1 MRKGTQDS
9 YSFIPADQAGT
20 LTRIEEKYSEYKASS
35 NESSVERYY
44 KFNDGSF
51 IKTYKDEYEKG
62 KKKRNGKIFMYGR
75 SEDYQ
80 EFREKDMHSNH
91 NPIEESNA
99 ASPLISDL
107 NFKHKVIG
115 SDETGKGEA
124 FKYLVVT
131 AAYVDREDDVKR
143 YIRLGVDDSKEIS
156 KKIQKLGEELT
167 HVHNWKEL
175 LEKLDEKKLFV
186 TDCSVTKIITN
197 EEYNE
202 RCYKKGE
209 NANDV
214 IKEAHLEVLREAY
227 KRHPDSEIVVD
238 DFYDE
243 NRKFIDKFKKDFSSQ
258 NFPEDSGS
266 VFMTVKADSKIMA
279 VSLASVISTYIC
291 NLGCDYV
298 QEILDNIYRKDPG
311 EKLPLPKGNP
321 DTDSLSNF
329 FSKLKPE
336 RRDEFIDKYSKKS
349 FHNVQKASEHSGENA
364 CTIWKAFSPE
374 CTVNKK
380 GFVKK

>member
-20 LTRIEEKYSEYKASS
+20 LTRIEEKYREYKASS

-62 KKKRNGKIFMYGR
+62 KKKRNGKIFMHRR

-131 AAYVDREDDVKR
+131 AAYVDGEDDVKR

-156 KKIQKLGEELT
+156 KKIQKLGEGLT

-227 KRHPDSEIVVD
+227 KRHPGSEIVVD

-349 FHNVQKASEHSGENA
+349 FHNIQKASEHSGENA
-364 CTIWKAFSPE
+364 CTIWKEFSPE

-380 GFVKK
+380 ELVKK